1 MRKDPI
7 HMKKVGVIGV
17 GAMGGALTGVI
28 CDTVAPTDVVIFDTS
43 ESRAQEIAGL
53 TGCVTAANAEEIA
66 RDCEV
71 VLLAVKPQI
80 VELVMA
86 DLLPVMRAN
95 ADEGKKQIFV
105 SIAAGWTLERLDKL
119 FADAGLPEM
128 PVTRAMPNIPVRVKQ
143 GLILFTSD
151 QNTDDKTAGYVRGL
165 FRSGGMCV
173 QCEEEL
179 LVTACAV
186 FSCSP
191 AMVYM
196 FIESIADA
204 GVQIGMDRSRATSFA
219 AQAVMGS
226 AAMVLEGSKHI
237 GQLKEEL
244 DTPGGMT
251 IGGTNL
257 MEQMGFRGA
266 VIAGVVRA
274 HERQFG
280 LG

>member
-1 MRKDPI
+1 MS
-7 HMKKVGVIGV
+7 KVGVIGV
-17 GAMGGALTGVI
+17 GAMGGALASVI
-28 CDTVAPTDVVIFDTS
+28 CDTIDPAEVAVFDTS
-43 ESRAQEIAGL
+43 ADRAREIADM
-53 TGCVTAANAEEIA
+53 TGCMIASGTEEIA
-66 RDCEV
+66 RDSEV
-71 VLLAVKPQI
+71 ILLAIKPQI
-80 VELVMA
+80 VESVMA
-86 DLLPVMRAN
+86 GLLPIMKAN
-95 ADEGKKQIFV
+95 VEAGKKQIFV
-105 SIAAGWTLERLDKL
+105 SIAAGWTLEQLDKL
-119 FADAGLPEM
+119 FTDAGISGM

-143 GLILFTSD
+143 GLILFTSNG
-151 QNTDDKTAGYVRGL
+151 NTDGKTAESVREL
-165 FRSGGMCV
+165 FQSGGMCV

-204 GVQIGMDRSRATSFA
+204 GVQIGMDRVRATSFA

-226 AAMVLEGSKHI
+226 AAMVLDGSKHI

-257 MEQMGFRGA
+257 MEQMGFRGS

-280 LG
+280 LS

>member
-1 MRKDPI
+1 MSA
-7 HMKKVGVIGV
+7 VGVIGV
-17 GAMGGALTGVI
+17 GAMGGALTSVI
-28 CDTVAPTDVVIFDTS
+28 CDTVDPSEVSIFDTS
-43 ESRAQEIAGL
+43 ADRAREIADM
-53 TGCVTAANAEEIA
+53 TGCAIAPSAEEIA
-66 RDCEV
+66 RDSEV
-71 VLLAVKPQI
+71 ILLAVKPQI
-80 VELVMA
+80 VESVMA
-86 DLLPVMRAN
+86 ELLPIMRSN
-95 ADEGKKQIFV
+95 ADAGKKQIFV
-105 SIAAGWTLERLDKL
+105 SIAAGWTLEQLDKL
-119 FADAGLPEM
+119 FTDAGILSM

-151 QNTDDKTAGYVRGL
+151 GNTDGKTAEYVRGL
-165 FRSGGMCV
+165 FQSGGMCV

-179 LVTACAV
+179 LVTACSV

-226 AAMVLEGSKHI
+226 AAMVLDGSKHI

-257 MEQMGFRGA
+257 MEQMGFRGS
-266 VIAGVVRA
+266 VIAGVIRA

-280 LG
+280 LN